1 MYARI
6 DTFRLDVSLDS
17 LVSWSMLMIF
27 EQTNCSQKKNKYQRE
42 RNE

>member
-6 DTFRLDVSLDS
+6 DGFRLDVSLDS

-27 EQTNCSQKKNKYQRE
+27 EQTNSSQKENKYQRE